1 MMKFSVLLII
11 FIISFSTVYGQ
22 TQGNIEIFQYKAPQF
37 LYEEKC
43 SKCHTLERV
52 FAEHKTENEWRIC
65 IAKMIQKNPLWI
77 TETEEVQITD
87 EILGRR
93 NDIVI
98 PYPQKKKYADTQL
111 LFIDR
116 CTKCHT
122 ASRILKE
129 NKTEE
134 EWKETILRM
143 RDNAPEL
150 FYEEDIAVLT
160 EYLTERGKLMRDD
173 IASQI
178 MVEKCLVCHE
188 AGMIL
193 LERKSRNDWEK
204 CVTDM
209 RVLAKQKFKKD
220 WFTSDEF
227 RLIIDLLV
235 KTQGLKDG

>member
-43 SKCHTLERV
+43 SKCHTLERI

-188 AGMIL
+188 AGRIL

>member
-1 MMKFSVLLII
+1 MMKFSVLLMI

-22 TQGNIEIFQYKAPQF
+22 TQETKEKFQYKPPIF

-87 EILGRR
+87 EILGKR

-188 AGMIL
+188 AGRIL

>member
-1 MMKFSVLLII
+1 
-11 FIISFSTVYGQ
+11 
-22 TQGNIEIFQYKAPQF
+22 
-37 LYEEKC
+37 
-43 SKCHTLERV
+43 
-52 FAEHKTENEWRIC
+52 
-65 IAKMIQKNPLWI
+65 
-77 TETEEVQITD
+77 
-87 EILGRR
+87 
-93 NDIVI
+93 
-98 PYPQKKKYADTQL
+98 
-111 LFIDR
+111 
-116 CTKCHT
+116 
-122 ASRILKE
+122 
-129 NKTEE
+129 
-134 EWKETILRM
+134 M

-188 AGMIL
+188 AGRIL